1 MGCHLLTD
9 IIKIYLSK
17 GKILYRL
24 LFKTKLSKG
33 GLVEY
38 TGANP
43 RHETPQGQLVV
54 WKYPEDTPVGNV
66 NLPVGTTLS
75 PMATRSI
82 Q

>member
-54 WKYPEDTPVGNV
+54 WNILKIPQLGMF
-66 NLPVGTTLS
+66 LFFFFFLL
-75 PMATRSI
+75 
-82 Q
+82 

>member
-54 WKYPEDTPVGNV
+54 
-66 NLPVGTTLS
+66 
-75 PMATRSI
+75 
-82 Q
+82 